1 MLTLKIVALIIT
13 GLVNLLFGLIIL
25 LRNTRKTN
33 NLMFSGLAIGLA
45 GWAVGIAGFLGST
58 NSYYALI
65 WAKVY
70 YFFPL
75 IIGLFLLFFAQS
87 FPNKNLKRNIT
98 ILLCTPLLIFS
109 SLLVLYPSFIIN
121 RIVYFSW
128 GKQILLSEPGYIFYS
143 AYIAI
148 YFSYALFVL
157 HRGNKDLTSIY
168 AAQSKYSFYG
178 VMLASI
184 MGVIFNLLLP
194 GLGNYQI
201 IWLGPLFTNILLIS
215 LGVSIIRHKMFDIRL
230 AIVRSL
236 AYLGSLVVLSA
247 LYGFIIFSFVKLV
260 LKLNF
265 SFNVELLLSIATGIA
280 SLSFASIKKA
290 FNKIANRLFYRDAYD
305 PQEFYDSLN
314 KILIST
320 PEISRLSRQVA
331 SLIEKVMKT
340 QFCIIGLGSKDG
352 PDYRVFG
359 TEHLN
364 FKDEDVAR
372 TRSLTPYIH
381 KSVIVTDDLDDDQ
394 SELKNLLNQN
404 DVSVLVRLTNN
415 VNKSVD
421 GIGYLLLGPKKSGNQ
436 YSSLDIQVLD
446 TFSKE
451 LVVAIQN
458 SLHYEEIEQFNVTL
472 QDRVNQATSKLRKTN
487 EKLRTL
493 DEAKDDFISMASHQ
507 LRTPLTSVKGYIS
520 LILDGDAGKISSL
533 QRKMLA
539 QAFSSSQKMVYLI
552 ADLLNL
558 SRLKTGKFAIEPSE
572 VNLADL
578 VEEEVAQLIET
589 AKNKQISLIY
599 QKPDNF
605 PKLYLDNTKIRQVVM
620 NYIDNA
626 IYYTQT
632 GGKINIV
639 LEEKAQTIEF
649 KVIDNGIGVPRTE
662 AHHLFTKFYRA
673 SNARKNR
680 PDGTGLGLFMVKKII
695 IAEGGSI
702 LFDSKEGEGS
712 TFGFVF
718 AKQKLK
724 ITKDDNLKVKSI

>member
-1 MLTLKIVALIIT
+1 MMVSGYILSSLIISVC
-13 GLVNLLFGLIIL
+13 LMMLGLIIF
-25 LRNTRKTN
+25 LRDPKASLNK
-33 NLMFSGLAIGLA
+33 
-45 GWAVGIAGFLGST
+45 
-58 NSYYALI
+58 
-65 WAKVY
+65 
-70 YFFPL
+70 YFFINSISTSLWL
-75 IIGLFLLFFAQS
+75 ISNYLGGDPHLTHTQALLANKALFIFGGLSILLLLFFVEKLTNQKLPKAIYIY
-87 FPNKNLKRNIT
+87 LNIL
-98 ILLCTPLLIFS
+98 ILFSCITPLVVNNVELQRNTYVINFGPLS
-109 SLLVLYPSFIIN
+109 YVFFLSLIIN
-121 RIVYFSW
+121 IILIIFILAKAHTKTTGLR
-128 GKQILLSEPGYIFYS
+128 KRQIDYI
-143 AYIAI
+143 
-148 YFSYALFVL
+148 
-157 HRGNKDLTSIY
+157 
-168 AAQSKYSFYG
+168 
-178 VMLASI
+178 
-184 MGVIFNLLLP
+184 
-194 GLGNYQI
+194 
-201 IWLGPLFTNILLIS
+201 LIS
-215 LGVSIIRHKMFDIRL
+215 LFIMLSGITITNVVMPSVFGVYGLTNMGSYFIPIVIAGIGYVIIKHRLFDIRL

-236 AYLGSLVVLSA
+236 SY
-247 LYGFIIFSFVKLV
+247 
-260 LKLNF
+260 
-265 SFNVELLLSIATGIA
+265 LLSFFLLILLFVSSSFIFT
-280 SLSFASIKKA
+280 SLIFNNLSKGYTELIYITESILLVILFPYIKKA
-290 FNKIANRLFYRDAYD
+290 FNKITNGVFYRDAYD

-381 KSVIVTDDLDDDQ
+381 KSVIVTDALDDDQ

-451 LVVAIQN
+451 LVIAIQN